1 MATRGAKT
9 SGLIVLALSAS
20 KDPETTP
27 ERPYPSAIIA
37 TTKTG
42 LTMKLL
48 PNAPKNMMTVPASER
63 RKAPGYAGLTLLKHA
78 P

>member
-1 MATRGAKT
+1 MA
-9 SGLIVLALSAS
+9 LALSAS

-27 ERPYPSAIIA
+27 DRPYPSAIIP

-48 PNAPKNMMTVPASER
+48 PNAPKNRMTVPASDR
-63 RKAPGYAGLTLLKHA
+63 RKTTG
-78 P
+78 